1 MRQAAS
7 LTRRCVAAWPII
19 AERSPAAKTLRNVLL
34 TVIVLLAMAPVSQ
47 GQQPK
52 TIPRLCF
59 LGFGP
64 PAFDARSPRY
74 DAFFEALRN
83 LGYEDGR
90 SIIIDYLTAEG
101 RVERFPSLA
110 AECLRRKA
118 DIIVPATTPAALA
131 AKNTTQTI
139 PIVMLTLG
147 DPVGTGLV
155 DSLARPGG
163 NITGTSMMIPALA
176 AKRLELLREAVP
188 GIARVHVLSY
198 LADPIAPLQVKA
210 LQDASRSFGMTLQVH
225 DIRTGADIPGAFEAA
240 AGDGAEGLIVTAE
253 VIFGIHRT
261 LVTELAARHRLPAM
275 YAGPR
280 LVRESGGLMGFF
292 AVADDPER
300 GAASYVDRILKG
312 EKAAELPVQQPT
324 RFQLVVN
331 LKTAKALGLTI
342 PPALLARADEVIE

>member
-1 MRQAAS
+1 
-7 LTRRCVAAWPII
+7 
-19 AERSPAAKTLRNVLL
+19 
-34 TVIVLLAMAPVSQ
+34 
-47 GQQPK
+47 
-52 TIPRLCF
+52 
-59 LGFGP
+59 
-64 PAFDARSPRY
+64 
-74 DAFFEALRN
+74 

-110 AECLRRKA
+110 AECVRRKA
-118 DIIVPATTPAALA
+118 DVIVPVTTPAALA
-131 AKNTTQTI
+131 AKNATNTI

-155 DSLARPGG
+155 DSLARPAG
-163 NITGTSMMIPALA
+163 NVTGTSAMIPVLA

-188 GIARVHVLSY
+188 GISRVHVLTY
-198 LADPIAPLQVKA
+198 LTDPIAPLQVKA
-210 LQDASRSFGMTLQVH
+210 MQEAFQSLGMMLRVH
-225 DIRTGADIPGAFEAA
+225 DIRTVDDLPAAFEAA
-240 AGDGAEGLIVTAE
+240 AGEGAEGLIVTAE
-253 VIFGIHRT
+253 SIFGIHRT
-261 LVTELAARHRLPAM
+261 RVTELAARHRLPAM

-292 AVADDPER
+292 VITDDLER
-300 GAASYVDRILKG
+300 GTASYVDRILKG

-324 RFQLVVN
+324 RFELVVN